1 MSPPVGVVLL
11 NRFAGFSVASTM
23 TVPIT
28 TMPTVTAASRRRAGS
43 AFHRSVVRVHAP
55 RRRGP
60 SETHGVASEPS
71 VGSVGSS
78 YDNALAESINGLYK
92 TELIKPRGPWRT
104 LDTVEIAT
112 AEWVDWFNHR
122 RLYEYC
128 GDIPP
133 ADLETAYYAQTR
145 AQQELEL
152 SNH

>member
-1 MSPPVGVVLL
+1 MAHTDRGSQY
-11 NRFAGFSVASTM
+11 
-23 TVPIT
+23 
-28 TMPTVTAASRRRAGS
+28 TAIRYTERLAEANI
-43 AFHRSVVRVHAP
+43 AA
-55 RRRGP
+55 
-60 SETHGVASEPS
+60 S

-104 LDTVEIAT
+104 LDAVEYAT

-133 ADLETAYYAQTR
+133 VDLETAYYAQNR
-145 AQQELEL
+145 AQQQLAL

>member
-1 MSPPVGVVLL
+1 MSGDSKPWEGWSHVWEHVQEVP
-11 NRFAGFSVASTM
+11 AGAEGSGGADVRGD
-23 TVPIT
+23 PCR
-28 TMPTVTAASRRRAGS
+28 SR
-43 AFHRSVVRVHAP
+43 HRL
-55 RRRGP
+55 G
-60 SETHGVASEPS
+60 GDDQ

-104 LDTVEIAT
+104 LDAVEYAT

-133 ADLETAYYAQTR
+133 VDLETAYYAQTR
-145 AQQELEL
+145 AQQ
-152 SNH
+152 

>member
-1 MSPPVGVVLL
+1 MLQ
-11 NRFAGFSVASTM
+11 R
-23 TVPIT
+23 PIELAQY
-28 TMPTVTAASRRRAGS
+28 TAIRYTERLAEAHI
-43 AFHRSVVRVHAP
+43 AA
-55 RRRGP
+55 
-60 SETHGVASEPS
+60 S

-104 LDTVEIAT
+104 ADVVEIAT

-133 ADLETAYYAQTR
+133 VDLETAYYAQNR
-145 AQQELEL
+145 AQQQLEL